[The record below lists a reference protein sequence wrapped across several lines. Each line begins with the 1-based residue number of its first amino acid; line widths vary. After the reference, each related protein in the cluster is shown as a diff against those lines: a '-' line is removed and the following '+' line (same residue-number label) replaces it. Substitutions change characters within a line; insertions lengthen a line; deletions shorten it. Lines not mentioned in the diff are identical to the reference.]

1 MAASHTNNDSDDD
14 DNDAFTN
21 FLPPLLTSLN
31 LSRLHSFT
39 ETDLIP
45 MDITSLRNRSIN
57 DIGDKL
63 VNGMCPL
70 TLTRLDTG
78 AADDMRNAINVIVA
92 DVSDHMG
99 GEGDAL
105 LNAISGKVYSVVNG
119 SSSSGG
125 GGVTYAQLF
134 DAWQPLLNDVQNSI
148 DVWEQTLVSMNAD
161 ITQIQIL
168 YRQFGEAATRLST
181 PIPDELISSYSNASI
196 ALKEFIPYATHALS
210 LQVSTLT
217 NAITAAVYSAR
228 PILESNVSCST
239 FSEETAAFQAALC
252 QTFLDPLDSLFTS
265 FCFAGIASAVLV
277 FMFPWILRTVDTQKR
292 SKMIEAS
299 IEQGELQTEKDVKLL
314 VPEHTLMDEEDD
326 LPTPSLTPPA
336 TPPPVSRSA
345 VASRQRIE
353 DYPAF
358 HVTLPNSASEF
369 TL

>member
-1 MAASHTNNDSDDD
+1 MAATHTNNASND
-14 DNDAFTN
+14 DNDDAFTN
-21 FLPPLLTSLN
+21 FLPPLLTSIN
-31 LSRLHSFT
+31 LSRLHAFT

-45 MDITSLRNRSIN
+45 MDITPFQNRSIN
-57 DIGDKL
+57 DIGYKL

-105 LNAISGKVYSVVNG
+105 LDAISGKLYTV
-119 SSSSGG
+119 SSGG

-196 ALKEFIPYATHALS
+196 ALKEFIPYATHELS

-217 NAITAAVYSAR
+217 KAITAAVYSAR

-252 QTFLDPLDSLFTS
+252 QTFL
-265 FCFAGIASAVLV
+265 
-277 FMFPWILRTVDTQKR
+277 
-292 SKMIEAS
+292 
-299 IEQGELQTEKDVKLL
+299 
-314 VPEHTLMDEEDD
+314 
-326 LPTPSLTPPA
+326 
-336 TPPPVSRSA
+336 
-345 VASRQRIE
+345 
-353 DYPAF
+353 
-358 HVTLPNSASEF
+358 
-369 TL
+369 